1 MKIALAQT
9 QFLLGDF
16 DYNEQ
21 QVLFFLKKSVGKAD
35 LVIFPEGGLW
45 GYPPKDFLFCESY
58 FKIQNKKL
66 KSIHKHL
73 TKDLSLLLPAFVK
86 NKGDIQNG
94 VFLFKKNKTPLFF
107 AKQFLA
113 NKGVFFEARY
123 FKAGEVKKNVFY
135 CQEKKIQ
142 ILICE
147 DLWNI
152 EPKNKADLLIALNA
166 SPYSDEKHKKRL
178 KKMGD
183 LAKKYKAPAL
193 YLNSVGAQDSLIFD
207 GASFAL
213 KPTGELLWQ
222 GAFFK
227 PDFKILFIE
236 KLQKKSLV
244 KKQKSLKLP
253 EQRRQALILGIK
265 SFFKQ
270 TGFSQA
276 ILGLSGGMDSALVAY
291 LASQALGQKNV
302 KAYFLPGPYTTLL
315 SYKIVFELAKKLK
328 ISLQQQ
334 EIHVLFETFTKQIFG
349 SKKVQNLTLQNLQA
363 RLRMLILMAK
373 ANETQSLLLST
384 GNKSE
389 IGVGYL
395 TLYGDSAGALSPLGD
410 LLKSQVY
417 ELAHFINK
425 KTPVFPKALLKRE
438 PSAELAPKQ
447 KDRDDL
453 PPYKELDAILSAF
466 LENKPPSSLKEKA
479 LFKRIQAQEFK
490 RAQSP
495 VILKLTEKDFGDSW
509 KRPIAHKFRLSPATA
524 TRSPL

>member
-16 DYNEQ
+16 DHNEK
-21 QVLFFLKKSVGKAD
+21 QVLCFLKQSYGKAD
-35 LVIFPEGGLW
+35 LLVFPEGGLW

-73 TKDLSLLLPAFVK
+73 KKGMSLLLPAFTK
-86 NKGDIQNG
+86 NKDEIQNG
-94 VFLFKKNKTPLFF
+94 VFLFQKNKAPEFF

-113 NKGVFFEARY
+113 NTGVFFEARY
-123 FKAGEVKKNVFY
+123 FKTGLAEKNVF
-135 CQEKKIQ
+135 QIQDKKIQ
-142 ILICE
+142 VLICE

-152 EPKNKADLLIALNA
+152 EPKNKAEILIALNA
-166 SPYSDEKHKKRL
+166 SPYSKHKQKNRF
-178 KKMGD
+178 KKMGE
-183 LAKKYKAPAL
+183 LAKKFKAPAL

-207 GASFAL
+207 GGSFAL
-213 KPTGELLWQ
+213 NPKGQLIWQ

-227 PDFKILFIE
+227 PDFKILSF
-236 KLQKKSLV
+236 KQLQKKSSV
-244 KKQKSLKLP
+244 KKQRLLKLP
-253 EQRRQALILGIK
+253 EEQKQALILGIK

-276 ILGLSGGMDSALVAY
+276 LLGLSGGMDSSLVAY
-291 LASQALGQKNV
+291 LASQALGAKNV
-302 KAYFLPGPYTTLL
+302 KAYFLPGPYTSPL
-315 SYKIVFELAKKLK
+315 SYKIAFKLAKNLK
-328 ISLQQQ
+328 ISLKQQS
-334 EIHVLFETFTKQIFG
+334 ISFLFETFVKEIFG
-349 SKKVQNLTLQNLQA
+349 LKKTKSITVQNLQA
-363 RLRMLILMAK
+363 RLRMLVLMAK

-417 ELAHFINK
+417 EMARFINK

-438 PSAELAPKQ
+438 PSAELAPRQ

-453 PPYKELDAILSAF
+453 PPYKELDAILLAF
-466 LENKPPSSLKEKA
+466 LANKPPSSLTAKA
-479 LFKRIQAQEFK
+479 LFKRIQSQEFK

-509 KRPIAHKFRLSPATA
+509 KRPIAHKFSLSPATA